1 MRKHWNGA
9 GSHAVQREVVLRSG
23 QTRIWF
29 GRHDRWLRLAKM
41 ICGFIWPKSQ
51 LGSFGQNAFR
61 PSSSR
66 PSAARAGTHEHQPV
80 IMGGDD
86 RIEKDWVRFARCAA
100 HPRPHPSRR
109 RFAPPQDEASKA
121 RAPRWLARSL
131 YFPVFFQIRDR
142 SVRGN
147 PGSAVHRFALH
158 RVRTRDSNGR
168 IPHYGFTCQ
177 TAHLVPAPA
186 LLRPGFASLL
196 HSPPLRGGRSAERR
210 SGARR
215 NTRGRAR
222 NAARQAP
229 SEAPCVP

>member
-1 MRKHWNGA
+1 
-9 GSHAVQREVVLRSG
+9 
-23 QTRIWF
+23 
-29 GRHDRWLRLAKM
+29 M

-86 RIEKDWVRFARCAA
+86 RIEKDWVRFAKCAA

-109 RFAPPQDEASKA
+109 RFAPPQDGASKA
-121 RAPRWLARSL
+121 PPRAPRWLVRSL
-131 YFPVFFQIRDR
+131 YFPVFFRFGTV

-186 LLRPGFASLL
+186 FLRPGFASLL
-196 HSPPLRGGRSAERR
+196 HSPPIEGWAERR
-210 SGARR
+210 ETFGCLRD
-215 NTRGRAR
+215 TRGRAR